1 MNQAK
6 LCLLLQQQI
15 FQFLTLSLTSYTSFS
30 NSSTHRKINIMGIM
44 KGQMCLRGVI
54 NIFEKEL
61 PLFLCTKS
69 SLTREEEGE
78 FGNDHDCYSLKHM
91 LSTL

>member
-15 FQFLTLSLTSYTSFS
+15 FQVLTLSLTSYTSFS
-30 NSSTHRKINIMGIM
+30 NSSTHRKINIMRIM
-44 KGQMCLRGVI
+44 KRQMCLRGVI
-54 NIFEKEL
+54 NIFEKDF
-61 PLFLCTKS
+61 PFFLCTKS
-69 SLTREEEGE
+69 CLRREEEGE
-78 FGNDHDCYSLKHM
+78 FGNDHDCYSLTHM